1 MIRLSTSCLYLCTV
15 RFFIYGPCL
24 PKCYKPS
31 ELWCLFP
38 FHTAL
43 ETSSVFIVFCPPV
56 HRAQPLPGRHGQH
69 RPLRRLFVLASCAAT
84 TYRYFSSTL
93 PSLLCTRH
101 SCWSGSSP
109 FFWRLLRFRVP
120 VFWPAAHRHFFW
132 RLLRFRVP
140 VFMTGHTL
148 IYSLFAISILEFEFS
163 LNNHWLPSQIV
174 YKFASIAC
182 TIFQMLLYTQ
192 RFTFC
197 FLGV

>member
-1 MIRLSTSCLYLCTV
+1 MTINLFKLDFITSRVNKHDIGVSPYMIKNTTETFTRSNVIFPYLQTRFKTGVIRLSTSCLYLCTV

-101 SCWSGSSP
+101 SC
-109 FFWRLLRFRVP
+109 
-120 VFWPAAHRHFFW
+120 
-132 RLLRFRVP
+132 
-140 VFMTGHTL
+140 
-148 IYSLFAISILEFEFS
+148 
-163 LNNHWLPSQIV
+163 
-174 YKFASIAC
+174 
-182 TIFQMLLYTQ
+182 
-192 RFTFC
+192 
-197 FLGV
+197 